1 MRRKYGR
8 IRPVLLGLAAAL
20 AACAGP
26 QDPMP
31 SAQPDDR
38 GRYTELM
45 RKAMATND
53 TADWRTVE
61 REAAGR
67 RDTQAMCV
75 AKLNRI
81 ICLSNFSSA
90 ELAVAE
96 ARREL
101 PDILAFGRYTTYF
114 TVYRL
119 LVDCLAQQQLYDDAR
134 REAEAMSEQADLLDC
149 PNGKAMSLLVQGTL
163 YCKLGLYGRA
173 YAALDEG
180 LRICPPYGVPDNQSG
195 TTYRLLCEWGVITAF
210 RAGDYERISVYAPLY
225 GEYVQWH
232 GRTGMPDPTGHYK
245 VTALAFE
252 AMTLLGRGR
261 YPEAQA
267 LLDEA
272 AGSIRP
278 DIPARAYEH
287 FYEARRELRSI
298 QGDYEGAVADADT
311 LLSTHRDYYP
321 FRLDDMLRKA
331 RLLGMAGRTGESADV
346 YSDYI
351 RAADSVNRVDI
362 AGRLDRLRTLYE
374 VDKLE
379 TERRL
384 SQHRTTGALV
394 ACLLLG
400 MLLASYVVYSRRLR
414 EKNRALYR
422 RIREG
427 EHLETEVEQVIRS
440 LPEENLS
447 RDLRLFMRLNELLR
461 SEELYTD
468 PALSRDELA
477 ARLGTNRTYLSDAV
491 RACTDGL
498 TVRQY
503 LNHIRLKHAGR
514 LLAESDAVQV
524 DSVCADCGF
533 TSRSV
538 FFRLF
543 REQYGMSPA
552 RFRDLSVKG

>member
-1 MRRKYGR
+1 M
-8 IRPVLLGLAAAL
+8 PVLLGLAALL

-26 QDPMP
+26 RGETPA
-31 SAQPDDR
+31 AQAGDR

-45 RKAMATND
+45 RAAMASND
-53 TADWRTVE
+53 TADWRAAE

-67 RDTQAMCV
+67 LDTQAVCV

-81 ICLSNFSSA
+81 ICLSNFA
-90 ELAVAE
+90 PPDLTAAE
-96 ARREL
+96 ARREM
-101 PDILAFGRYTTYF
+101 PYILACGKLTTYF

-119 LVDCLAQQQLYDDAR
+119 LVDCLAQQRLYDDAR
-134 REAEAMSEQADLLDC
+134 REAEAMAAQADLLEC
-149 PNGKAMSLLVQGTL
+149 PTGKAMSLLVQGTL
-163 YCKLGLYGRA
+163 YCKLDLYERA

-180 LRICPPYGVPDNQSG
+180 LRICPPYTVPDNQSG
-195 TTYRLLCEWGVITAF
+195 TIYRLLCEWGVITSL
-210 RAGDYERISVYAPLY
+210 RAGNYERVSAYAPLY
-225 GEYVQWH
+225 REYVEWQE
-232 GRTGMPDPTGHYK
+232 RTGMRDPTGHYR
-245 VTALAFE
+245 VTALSFE

-261 YPEAQA
+261 YRDAQA

-287 FYEARRELRSI
+287 FYEARRELRSVL
-298 QGDYEGAVADADT
+298 GDYAGAVADADT

-321 FRLDDMLRKA
+321 HRLDDMQRKA
-331 RLLGMAGRTGESADV
+331 QLLGMAGRGEESASV
-346 YSDYI
+346 YREYI
-351 RAADSVNRVDI
+351 AARDSVNRVDI
-362 AGRLDRLRTLYE
+362 AGQLDRLRTLYE
-374 VDKLE
+374 VDRLE
-379 TERRL
+379 AEQRL
-384 SQHRTTGALV
+384 SQHRTAGALV

-400 MLLASYVVYSRRLR
+400 LLLASYVVYSRRLR

-427 EHLETEVEQVIRS
+427 EQLETEVEQVIRS
-440 LPEENLS
+440 MPEENLS

-491 RACTDGL
+491 KACTDGL

-514 LLAESDAVQV
+514 LLAESDGVQV
-524 DSVCADCGF
+524 DNVCADCGF